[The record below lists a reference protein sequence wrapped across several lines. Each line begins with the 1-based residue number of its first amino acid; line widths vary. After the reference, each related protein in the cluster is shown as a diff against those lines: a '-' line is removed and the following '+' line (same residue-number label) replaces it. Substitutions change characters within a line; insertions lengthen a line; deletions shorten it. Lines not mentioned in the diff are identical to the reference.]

1 MVKQKY
7 HKLKF
12 IGEEKKKIKAFIKEG
27 LIGLKALSYSFITK
41 NQIESTRKVINKY
54 TKRNCKV
61 WIKLNKPRPI
71 TKKSISVRM
80 GKGIGKLNKYI
91 YIIKKGMVIFEL
103 LYSTLL
109 SRNVIKNILK
119 VASFKLPIM
128 TSIYYKKL
136 KGI

>member
-1 MVKQKY
+1 
-7 HKLKF
+7 
-12 IGEEKKKIKAFIKEG
+12 
-27 LIGLKALSYSFITK
+27 
-41 NQIESTRKVINKY
+41 
-54 TKRNCKV
+54 
-61 WIKLNKPRPI
+61 
-71 TKKSISVRM
+71 M

>member
-1 MVKQKY
+1 VVKQKY

-61 WIKLNKPRPI
+61 
-71 TKKSISVRM
+71 
-80 GKGIGKLNKYI
+80 
-91 YIIKKGMVIFEL
+91 
-103 LYSTLL
+103 
-109 SRNVIKNILK
+109 
-119 VASFKLPIM
+119 
-128 TSIYYKKL
+128 
-136 KGI
+136 

>member
-1 MVKQKY
+1 VVKQKY